1 MIDETPAID
10 ESVPSSPA
18 QQVHALLADAA
29 AHYRDAL
36 RASPQAVQYLAARG
50 IGGAIAARFGL
61 GFARPKWRDLLPV
74 LERHEDAVVEASG
87 LLARSGEGAAVRRF
101 DRFRDR
107 VMFPIRTRS
116 GAVAGFGGRAIGAG
130 DDPKYM
136 NSPEGVVFR
145 KRELLYGLFE
155 AEAAIR
161 AEGYGVVVEGYFDV
175 VALAQAGC
183 LPVVGT
189 LGTACSREQLEA
201 LFSLTDRLVF
211 CFDGDAAGR
220 RAAARAMETVL
231 PLAVDGRV
239 VQFVFL
245 PEEHDP
251 DSFVRAYGLEAFGA
265 ALQGA
270 APLFDFIA
278 ASISAGCDFEYAE
291 GRALCAH
298 RAKGLWQQ
306 LPEGAL
312 RGELERYCAGVL
324 RLPAAHVLD
333 LWAR

>member
-1 MIDETPAID
+1 MIDPAPAID
-10 ESVPSSPA
+10 EPVPSSPA

-36 RASPQAVQYLAARG
+36 RASPQAVQYLAGRG

-74 LERHEDAVVEASG
+74 LERYDDAVVEASG
-87 LLARSGEGAAVRRF
+87 LLASSGEGAAVRRF
-101 DRFRDR
+101 DRLRDR
-107 VMFPIRTRS
+107 VTFPIRTRS
-116 GAVAGFGGRAIGAG
+116 GDVAGFGGRAIGAG

-155 AEAAIR
+155 AEAAIQVER
-161 AEGYGVVVEGYFDV
+161 YAVVVEGYFDV

-189 LGTACSREQLEA
+189 LGTACSREQLE
-201 LFSLTDRLVF
+201 LLLSVTDRLVF

-220 RAAARAMETVL
+220 RAAARGMETVL

-245 PEEHDP
+245 PDDHDP
-251 DSFVRAYGLEAFGA
+251 DSFVRAHGVEAFGA
-265 ALQGA
+265 SLQGA
-270 APLFDFIA
+270 VSLFDFIVEC
-278 ASISAGCDFEYAE
+278 ITTGCDFAYAE

-298 RAKGLWQQ
+298 RAKGMWQQ
-306 LPEGAL
+306 LPDGSV
-312 RGELERYCAGVL
+312 RGDLLRYCAGVL
-324 RLPAAHVLD
+324 RLPEAQVLD
-333 LWAR
+333 LWTR